1 MVMATIANIPRISS
15 TRLAELILLETQKSP
30 NLDETTPPTHVAV
43 VDVRDSDHIGG
54 HIRYSFH
61 EPSNTL
67 DYRMQELVYR
77 LESRKIVVFHCALSQ
92 ERGPAAALRYLRERE
107 RLMDIPSN
115 QETSTRV
122 SMETLC
128 NEVRESSFEENRR
141 QLVFILD
148 EGFVGWQKEYGE
160 DSRLTE
166 GFRKDLWRV

>member
-1 MVMATIANIPRISS
+1 MAMAAIANIPRISP
-15 TRLAELILLETQKSP
+15 TRLAEIILLETQRSP
-30 NLDETTPPTHVAV
+30 NLDELTPPTQVAV

-67 DYRMQELVYR
+67 YYRMQELVYR

-92 ERGPAAALRYLRERE
+92 ERGPAAAVRYLRERE
-107 RLMDIPSN
+107 RLMGIPST
-115 QETSTRV
+115 QKIPTDICMT
-122 SMETLC
+122 TLC
-128 NEVRESSFEENRR
+128 NEVRERSFDENRR

-148 EGFVGWQKEYGE
+148 DGFVGWQKEYGE